1 MPASQPAVLAGL
13 TDIFRTVFEDRALE
27 LNPDMTPDDI
37 PAWDSMTHIT
47 LIVEAECRFNVRF
60 DAGEIEQ
67 LKSVRELVR
76 QIESLSSSPAERGV
90 AREGA

>member
-1 MPASQPAVLAGL
+1 MPASHPMVLAGL
-13 TDIFRTVFEDRALE
+13 TDIFRTVFEDTALE

-67 LKSVRELVR
+67 LKSVGELVR
-76 QIESLSSSPAERGV
+76 TIEARVPSPAMRG
-90 AREGA
+90 R